1 MRKYLIITGLIFSL
15 RIEAQVLNV
24 ESQRF
29 QSDSAG
35 WIGNLGL
42 SFSVQQNVVQF
53 ISIGNN
59 AQVQYKKGRS
69 RFLFLSNVAFT
80 QIGGTNFDNTGF
92 QHIRYNYKINERV
105 TWEALVQAQY
115 NQILKMDY
123 RLITGTGPRIKVFK
137 NENFATHIGII
148 YLYEDEKITDVKDP
162 VFDSR
167 LSIYLSLAWKI
178 SKDIEF
184 ISTTFYQPNLVDISD
199 YRIATNNLFEI
210 DIHKHFTFK
219 TGFDLLY
226 DTRQPAGIPN
236 LTYNYMNSLSWK
248 F

>member
-1 MRKYLIITGLIFSL
+1 MKKYLFLLSFIFSL
-15 RIEAQVLNV
+15 KIQAQVLNI
-24 ESQRF
+24 EGSRF
-29 QSDSAG
+29 QTDSAG
-35 WIGNLGL
+35 WIGNLGF
-42 SFSVQQNVVQF
+42 SFTVQQNVEQLLSF
-53 ISIGNN
+53 GNN

-80 QIGGTNFDNTGF
+80 EIGATNFDNTGF
-92 QHIRYNYKINERV
+92 QHVRYNYKINERI
-105 TWEALVQAQY
+105 TWEVLVQAQY
-115 NQILKMDY
+115 NQIMKMDY
-123 RLITGTGPRIKVFK
+123 RAIAGTGPRFKIFK
-137 NENFATHIGII
+137 NENFGTHLGVI

-167 LSIYLSLAWKI
+167 LSTYLSLAWKI

-184 ISTTFYQPNLVDISD
+184 ISTTFYQPNFVDISD

-210 DIHKHFTFK
+210 DIHKHLAFR

-226 DTRQPAGIPN
+226 DTRQPIGIPN